1 MRLAVDLRPLLELHE
16 SGVTRYTQA
25 LIREFLHD
33 PRVELD
39 LFYQARRPCAR
50 IHQWFPKV
58 RHLPYSSTLFHLQ
71 CLVGFPTLPLH
82 YFPETPE
89 LIWIPDRRPFYKT
102 SIPIVMTIH
111 DRVPEFYKSTLSLKS
126 RLWHFLFPL
135 QRLLRLCK
143 GLLVPSFTVGESI
156 HVKLFKEVTYEGAS
170 LASQL
175 HRPVFYKPFLNKP
188 FFLCISPWDPRKRL
202 NWIFRAATLFPE
214 ITFVIIGLKSGDRR
228 FSKVSFYKRDN
239 LCLVPHCSEEEKK
252 WLLKHCRALLA
263 LSEYE
268 GFDLPVLEAVRA
280 KCPVIMSSIAVHHE
294 LYHSSACFVKNE
306 QELHA
311 ALYRA
316 LHSQILVP
324 KTRGLYTWQKAAERC
339 LFLFFRVLANKNR
352 N

>member
-1 MRLAVDLRPLLELHE
+1 MRLAVDLRPLLEPHE
-16 SGVTRYTQA
+16 SGVTLYTQA
-25 LIREFLHD
+25 LVREFLED
-33 PRVELD
+33 PRLELD

-50 IHQWFPKV
+50 IHKLFPRV
-58 RHLPYSSTLFHLQ
+58 RHLLYSNTLFHLRS
-71 CLVGFPTLPLH
+71 LWGFPPLPPH
-82 YFPETPE
+82 YFPRTPE

-102 SIPIVMTIH
+102 PIPIVMTIH
-111 DRVPEFYKSTLSLKS
+111 DRVPEFYKHTLSLKS

-135 QRLLRLCK
+135 RRLLRLCK
-143 GLLVPSFTVGESI
+143 GILVPSFTVGG
-156 HVKLFKEVTYEGAS
+156 VLNFKGPKEVTYEGAR
-170 LASQL
+170 LAHQGQMPST
-175 HRPVFYKPFLNKP
+175 FKPFLGRT

-202 NWIFRAATLFPE
+202 DWIFRAADLFPE
-214 ITFVIIGLKSGDRR
+214 VTFVVIGLKPNDQR
-228 FSKVSFYKRDN
+228 FSKVPFRKCRN
-239 LCLVPHCSEEEKK
+239 HCLIPHCSEEEKK

-263 LSEYE
+263 LSQYE

-306 QELHA
+306 GEFHA

-316 LHSQILVP
+316 LHGKILVP
-324 KTRGLYTWQKAAERC
+324 KTRGLYTWHKAAERC